1 MSDLTK
7 LSDEELLLWTT
18 FPELLGGLAHEVA
31 QPLNAISLT
40 CEVFS
45 IKIQRLGLNEA
56 DAKFFQDKLSNI
68 RNQVRRASDTVN
80 GVRRYT
86 SWSKDSSKAD
96 LESSFNRISSLLR
109 QQFISRGIE
118 LSVEIRGTFERLDL
132 DPILLDLTVAQCLV
146 FSRNK
151 VEWLESL
158 HKEAGVSYSKRIE
171 VLLYSDSGEK
181 SIHIKWDLGIVVRND
196 GKQDVPI
203 SSIIGLDATQ
213 ALLGRFG
220 GELEIHTDRISLNFQ

>member
-40 CEVFS
+40 SEVFS
-45 IKIQRLGLNEA
+45 IKVQRLGLNEA

-68 RNQVRRASDTVN
+68 RNQVKRASDTVN

-86 SWSKDSSKAD
+86 SWPKDSSKSD

-118 LSVEIRGTFERLDL
+118 LNVETRGTFQPLDL

-146 FSRNK
+146 FSRHR
-151 VEWLESL
+151 VESLESL
-158 HKEAGVSYSKRIE
+158 HKEEGVSYSKGVE
-171 VLLYSDSGEK
+171 VLLHSASGEN
-181 SIHIKWDLGIVVRND
+181 SMFIKWNLGTVVRND
-196 GKQDVPI
+196 GEQDVPT
-203 SSIIGLDATQ
+203 SSIVGLESSKT
-213 ALLGRFG
+213 LLGRFG
-220 GELEIHTDRISLNFQ
+220 GNLEIHPEHISLNFR

>member
-1 MSDLTK
+1 MSVLTK

-80 GVRRYT
+80 GVRRYA
-86 SWSKDSSKAD
+86 SWSKDSSKSD

-118 LSVEIRGTFERLDL
+118 LSVESKGAIHYLDL

-146 FSRNK
+146 FSRNR

-158 HKEAGVSYSKRIE
+158 HKEEGVSYSKKVE
-171 VLLYSDSGEK
+171 VLLHSASGEE
-181 SIHIKWDLGIVVRND
+181 SMHIKWNLGTVVRND
-196 GKQDVPI
+196 GKQDVPT
-203 SSIIGLDATQ
+203 SSIIGLDASQ
-213 ALLGRFG
+213 ALLGPFG
-220 GELEIHTDRISLNFQ
+220 GDLEIRTDHISLNFR